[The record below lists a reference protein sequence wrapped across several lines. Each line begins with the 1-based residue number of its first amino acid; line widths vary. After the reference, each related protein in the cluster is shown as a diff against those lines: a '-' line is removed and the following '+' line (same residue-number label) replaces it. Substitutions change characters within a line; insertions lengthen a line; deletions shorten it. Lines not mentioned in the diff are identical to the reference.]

1 MICTAIFLKLPN
13 TMYNIAEVLFE
24 YSACVY
30 VYAHTC
36 VMDSCV
42 YRTETGKL
50 NTNFNRLPQGKGGD
64 YN

>member
-1 MICTAIFLKLPN
+1 
-13 TMYNIAEVLFE
+13 MYNIAEVLFE
-24 YSACVY
+24 YYACVY

-36 VMDSCV
+36 VMDSYV

-64 YN
+64 YNWLDFLLYSFLCFF